1 MPVFEGKKMRML
13 EIIIEVSRFVILEGF
28 EWLSSGGALLPKV
41 FVLWIKPHTAQ
52 RTNRGQHVAP
62 EPKTWLSF
70 FNPSSPPSFFYP
82 HTFSLPPSIPLFIP
96 RSAQQI
102 QKLCRHSNSCRLR
115 KLPKSLPFF
124 FTVCSLWHSMDTVLM
139 WEHTIGVGGWGG
151 WKGGGKKKKRR
162 VERWMLRGTTEQS
175 SRAERGEEGLEVE
188 KPGGQTYSQ
197 SAGDKVREKKKKRVR
212 QRANTDR
219 DGRRKTAR
227 QSCRHIKKQKTNK
240 QRVNKER
247 QANGTQTAS
256 RQIE

>member
-1 MPVFEGKKMRML
+1 MIVFRWC
-13 EIIIEVSRFVILEGF
+13 IASQ
-28 EWLSSGGALLPKV
+28 V

-70 FNPSSPPSFFYP
+70 FNPSSPPFFSILTHFLFLLLSLYSSLALP
-82 HTFSLPPSIPLFIP
+82 SKSKSCVTIATAAVCENYLNPSLFFHCVFPVTFNGYCFDVGTHN
-96 RSAQQI
+96 RS
-102 QKLCRHSNSCRLR
+102 RGVLR
-115 KLPKSLPFF
+115 
-124 FTVCSLWHSMDTVLM
+124 
-139 WEHTIGVGGWGG
+139 
-151 WKGGGKKKKRR
+151 GGGKNKKRR

-197 SAGDKVREKKKKRVR
+197 SAGDKVREKTKKTRVR
-212 QRANTDR
+212 RKANTDR

-227 QSCRHIKKQKTNK
+227 QTIMQTHKKQKTNK

-247 QANGTQTAS
+247 QAKGTPTAS